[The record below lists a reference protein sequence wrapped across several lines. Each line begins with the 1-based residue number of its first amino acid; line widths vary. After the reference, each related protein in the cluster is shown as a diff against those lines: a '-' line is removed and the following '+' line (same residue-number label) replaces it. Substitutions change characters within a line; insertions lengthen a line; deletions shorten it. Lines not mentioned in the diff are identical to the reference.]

1 MDKEEL
7 KELMHSMKSY
17 WRLVES
23 GKFDKKD
30 YDGIAKEII
39 KMDKKLTK
47 ENITEE
53 DVIQLYKDNLFRV
66 MDNKLNG
73 ELESTFVEDDV
84 LDELADTLELTK
96 KEDGSWRIPYEL
108 KWIEEALAK
117 PLDDY
122 PVLAWKSEVVK
133 KKVATLDKFFDEK
146 KEKITGNFNKE

>member
-1 MDKEEL
+1 
-7 KELMHSMKSY
+7 
-17 WRLVES
+17 
-23 GKFDKKD
+23 
-30 YDGIAKEII
+30 
-39 KMDKKLTK
+39 MDKKLTK

-53 DVIQLYKDNLFRV
+53 DVIQLYKDNLFRI
-66 MDNKLNG
+66 MNNRLTKAH
-73 ELESTFVEDDV
+73 FVGTDEEVKHDTCERDV
-84 LDELADTLELTK
+84 INELANTLELTK

-146 KEKITGNFNKE
+146 KEK